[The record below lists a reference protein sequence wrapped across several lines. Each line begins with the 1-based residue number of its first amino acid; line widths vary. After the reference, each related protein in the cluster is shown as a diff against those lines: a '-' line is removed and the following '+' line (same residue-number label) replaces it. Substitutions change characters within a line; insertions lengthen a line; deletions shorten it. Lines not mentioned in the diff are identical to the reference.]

1 MNRFIRITFASAL
14 LALVGGSF
22 SALAGT
28 NTIQVG
34 GASNIFVP
42 ATTNIAQGNTV
53 IWVWAGLN
61 HNTVSDTGIWNSGLP
76 VSAPHSFTNTF
87 PNVGTFPFFC
97 SFHGAAGGIGMSGV
111 ITVSGTVPPTVAVTS
126 PANGVILSAPASLIL
141 GASASG
147 DVTNVQFFQN
157 TTTSLGNDT
166 TSPYSIPVNSLA
178 AGDYTFSAV
187 ASGNT
192 GLKAT
197 NSVTVHVVTPVAI
210 NLSNVKRLSD
220 SSFRFDYSANVGLNY
235 VVQRS
240 TNLFDWISL
249 ITNTAASNPETYTD
263 GAATLN
269 PGFYR
274 VGRLP
279 NP

>member
-1 MNRFIRITFASAL
+1 
-14 LALVGGSF
+14 
-22 SALAGT
+22 
-28 NTIQVG
+28 
-34 GASNIFVP
+34 
-42 ATTNIAQGNTV
+42 V
-53 IWVWAGLN
+53 IWNWGGNL
-61 HNTVSDTGIWNSGLP
+61 HNTTSDTGIWTSGAP
-76 VSAPHSFTNTF
+76 TNAPHSFTNTF

-97 SFHGAAGGIGMSGV
+97 SFHGGAGGFGMSGV
-111 ITVSGTVPPTVAVTS
+111 ITVSGIGPPTVAVTN
-126 PANGVILSAPASLIL
+126 PANGTFLSAPASFTLA
-141 GASASG
+141 ASASG
-147 DVTNVQFFQN
+147 DTTNVQFFQN

-166 TSPYSIPVNSLA
+166 SSPYSMPVSSLA
-178 AGDYTFSAV
+178 AADYTFSAV

-197 NSVTVHVVTPVAI
+197 NSITVHVVTPVVI

-220 SSFRFDYSANVGLNY
+220 TSFRFDYSANVGLKY

-240 TNLFDWISL
+240 TNLFDWISVG
-249 ITNTAASNPETYTD
+249 TNTAANNPETYTD